1 MKPFRALVICAACVV
16 GSASTID
23 SGPASARTLLAA
35 SATHL
40 AQTPTRAVA
49 SGFTPDDPL
58 AADQWYIARTRVFD
72 AWTELPPLAP
82 VRVAVIDSGVDRGH
96 PELVGRIFAARS
108 FVGGSVADTQGHG
121 TIVAGIIAAE
131 IGNGVG
137 IAGLAPSVELVVAK
151 VVDRDGA
158 ISVAAEAKAIRW
170 AVDQGA
176 RIVNLSLG
184 GVRDP
189 TDPDRDDY
197 SVLEAD
203 AVAYAVRKGA
213 LVVAAV
219 GNGDQAPREPW
230 PYADYPAAL
239 PHVLGVSA
247 IGRSGASP
255 SFSNRDRI
263 FNDLAAPGV
272 AIISTFPRELTA
284 ARADCEPQGYTP
296 CASDDFVEPEGT
308 SFSAPQAT
316 AIAANLLAVR
326 PDLRAEQLAAI
337 LTRTARD
344 GKPATGCR
352 RCVPGRDALTGW
364 GELDGEAALGA
375 LDGPLPPRDR
385 YEPNDD
391 AGGAAYR
398 LYLAPGSRGR
408 TVRAT
413 TEFWNDPDDV
423 YGVYLRRGERLAAGL
438 TATAAGDLALALWR
452 PGTES
457 VEGPAS
463 PDQRVVLSNRAGAA
477 ERLAYTADEP
487 GWYALQVRLT
497 TPGGPLAYRL
507 SVTRA
512 APAG

>member
-1 MKPFRALVICAACVV
+1 MTPLRALVLIAASVLGAV
-16 GSASTID
+16 TTSDRNQA
-23 SGPASARTLLAA
+23 PVRALLAA
-35 SATHL
+35 PGIVVP
-40 AQTPTRAVA
+40 QGRTRAVA
-49 SGFTPDDPL
+49 AGFSPDDPL

-96 PELVGRIFAARS
+96 PELVGRIAAARS
-108 FVGGSVADTQGHG
+108 FVGGSVRDTEGHG
-121 TIVAGIIAAE
+121 TIVAGIVAAE

-137 IAGLAPSVELVVAK
+137 IAGLAPSAELLIAK
-151 VVDRDGA
+151 VVGRDGA

-176 RIVNLSLG
+176 RVINLSLG

-189 TDPDRDDY
+189 SDPDRDDY
-197 SVLEAD
+197 SALEAD
-203 AVAYAVRKGA
+203 AVSYAVRKGV

-247 IGRSGASP
+247 IARSGASP

-272 AIISTFPRELTA
+272 AVISTFPRELTA
-284 ARADCEPQGYTP
+284 ARFDCEPQGYTP

-308 SFSAPQAT
+308 SFAAPQAT
-316 AIAANLLAVR
+316 AVAANLLAVR

-344 GKPATGCR
+344 GKRATGCGK
-352 RCVPGRDALTGW
+352 CTPGRDALTGW
-364 GELDGEAALGA
+364 GELDGAAALRSLA
-375 LDGPLPPRDR
+375 RPLPPRDR

-391 AGGAAYR
+391 AGSDAYR
-398 LYLAPGSRGR
+398 LYLTPGSRGR
-408 TVRAT
+408 TVHAT
-413 TEFWNDPDDV
+413 AEFWNDPDDV
-423 YGVYLRRGERLAAGL
+423 HALYLRRGDRLFAGLAAS
-438 TATAAGDLALALWR
+438 AAGDLALALWR
-452 PGTES
+452 PGTVS
-457 VEGPAS
+457 VGALAPLDRRVAVSSGP
-463 PDQRVVLSNRAGAA
+463 GAA
-477 ERLAYTADEP
+477 ERLSYTADGA
-487 GWYALQVRLT
+487 GWHFLQVRLT
-497 TPGGPLAYRL
+497 APGGPTPYRL
-507 SVTRA
+507 SVVRA
-512 APAG
+512 SAAS